1 MRISDEERR
10 EVAANIRNAAERCK
24 YDLQDDP
31 DYDPFAAL
39 YTVFCGVRG
48 FPRYKDILH
57 LADLIDRPTCLDL
70 VEHKQDPFIPGKRM
84 VDGYFHCSDCGWDGQ
99 IWEYIGF
106 GDMLAYEAVHCPKC
120 GAIIERRA

>member
-1 MRISDEERR
+1 MITDEERR
-10 EVAANIRNAAERCK
+10 NVAANMRYAAERCK

-57 LADLIDRPTCLDL
+57 LADLIDPPTT
-70 VEHKQDPFIPGKRM
+70 P
-84 VDGYFHCSDCGWDGQ
+84 
-99 IWEYIGF
+99 YIC
-106 GDMLAYEAVHCPKC
+106 EKC
-120 GAIIERRA
+120 GGEWPSDIMFERCPYCGTVVDDD

>member
-1 MRISDEERR
+1 MVTSDTERR
-10 EVAANIRNAAERCK
+10 DVAANMRSAAERCK

-57 LADLIDRPTCLDL
+57 LADLIDRPTCAI
-70 VEHKQDPFIPGKRM
+70 VESYMGDNLEYVEEMPYHVLSCGHIAYGEDDPMF
-84 VDGYFHCSDCGWDGQ
+84 
-99 IWEYIGF
+99 
-106 GDMLAYEAVHCPKC
+106 CPVC
-120 GAIIERRA
+120 GAAVTDDYR

>member
-10 EVAANIRNAAERCK
+10 NVAANMRSAAERCK

-39 YTVFCGVRG
+39 YCVFCGVRR

-57 LADLIDRPTCLDL
+57 LADLIDRPTCRLEL
-70 VEHKQDPFIPGKRM
+70 TAVETYGNTEVKIYECSECGRTCEEIYGK
-84 VDGYFHCSDCGWDGQ
+84 
-99 IWEYIGF
+99 
-106 GDMLAYEAVHCPKC
+106 YERCPHC
-120 GAIIERRA
+120 GAVVLDGTAH